1 MHAGKQI
8 VSMQIYVK
16 LDLKLSLNFTL
27 DLNDVIITH

>member
-8 VSMQIYVK
+8 VSMQIYVN

-27 DLNDVIITH
+27 GLNAVITH